1 MKVLLTTP
9 GRFHTFA
16 LAREMLRRDRLL
28 AVVTGFP
35 WEKVA
40 RERLPRDRVKTFPLF
55 TLLSMGLER
64 LGVSERLLRPLNDLR
79 RASLDGVASLWA
91 DRADVFVGLS
101 GSGLATGQR
110 VQRNGGVY
118 ICDRGSSHILYQKR
132 LLEEEARLQGTPSPV
147 FNPAVVQKELAEYA
161 AADAITV
168 PSEFV
173 RRSFLAEGVPEA
185 KIHKIPYG
193 VDLTRFSPGAPP
205 EKGAFDVLFVGA
217 LSAQKGLGYLF
228 SAFNALKHP
237 NKRLW
242 IAGMRTADFA
252 VLRRLVPQGA
262 ELLGHVGGHALPALM
277 SRSHVLVLP
286 SIQDGFGMV
295 MAEAMACGCP
305 VIASSNTGASDLFT
319 DGVEGFITPPRDVE
333 ALISRLQALADDPA
347 RRDAMSAAALARV
360 AGMGGW
366 SDYGDR
372 MTALLDQLVAARQL
386 S

>member
-16 LAREMLRRDRLL
+16 LARELLRRDRLL
-28 AVVTGFP
+28 AIVTGFP

-55 TLLSMGLER
+55 TLLFMGLGR
-64 LGVSERLLRPLNDLR
+64 LGVPARLLRPLDDIR
-79 RASLDGVASLWA
+79 RASLDGLASLWA

-147 FNPAVVQKELAEYA
+147 FNPAVVKKELAEYA

-193 VDLTRFSPGAPP
+193 VDLSRFRPGAPP
-205 EKGAFDVLFVGA
+205 EPGAFEVLFVGG
-217 LSAQKGLGYLF
+217 LSARKGLPYLF
-228 SAFNALKHP
+228 SAFAALKHP
-237 NKRLW
+237 NKRLTL
-242 IAGMRTADFA
+242 AGMPTADFA
-252 VLRRLVPQGA
+252 VLKPLAPEGA
-262 ELLGHVGGHALPALM
+262 RFLSHVRGDDLTALM
-277 SRSHVLVLP
+277 SSSHTLVLP
-286 SIQDGFGMV
+286 SVEDGFGLV

-305 VIASSNTGASDLFT
+305 VIASGNTGASDLYT

-333 ALISRLQALADDPA
+333 ALTGRLQALADDPA

-360 AGMGGW
+360 AGMSGW
-366 SDYGDR
+366 SAYGDR
-372 MTALLDQLVAARQL
+372 MTALLEQLVAARRR
-386 S
+386 